1 MTKTDTDAQAKTWG
15 DLLRLPEAPPAPP
28 AENAKK
34 DPQAAERPLLAVPPT
49 ARGRGLE
56 AVWKGSGSPVLFLR
70 GLTDLTAVRE
80 AFGLS
85 QAAMGRLLADYL
97 GRPRPYTKA
106 TISAYEFAARSK
118 TAKAWAKWGPPAN
131 VVEAYR
137 LIIVDAVALLGA
149 GHYTV
154 KARMGKRVWNF
165 DAVAICR
172 RCTKPFTVKNARSVN
187 CPRCC
192 RKNARTK

>member
-1 MTKTDTDAQAKTWG
+1 MTKTDTDTTKKTWG
-15 DLLRLPEAPPAPP
+15 DLLLLPEAPTASP
-28 AENAKK
+28 AENAQNA
-34 DPQAAERPLLAVPPT
+34 PQAAEGPVLTVAT
-49 ARGRGLE
+49 TGRGRGLE

-70 GLTDLTAVRE
+70 GLTDLAAVRE

-106 TISAYEFAARSK
+106 TISVYEYAARSK

-131 VVEAYR
+131 VVDAYR

-154 KARMGKRVWNF
+154 KARLGKRAWHF
-165 DAVAICR
+165 DAVASCR
-172 RCTKPFTVKNARSVN
+172 RSAKPFTVTNLRSVN

-192 RKNARTK
+192 RKNGRSK